1 MIWQAVISAEKYLSL
16 LIFKEREE
24 EKMADKKEVL
34 HLQELAYKARRN
46 LVELC
51 GAYKGSIHMGGD
63 MSMMDVL
70 TCLFQH
76 TMHVAPE
83 LQKEPERDRFILSKG
98 HGAVGM
104 YIVMALKGFFE
115 YQEICE
121 TYGKLGSKFGQHPCK
136 TRLPMLEASTGSLGH
151 GLSISV
157 GLAVSARQKGQTHRV
172 FCLMGDGETCEGSV
186 WEAAMTA
193 RAQKLGNLVA
203 VVDRNKQ
210 FMTSFS
216 EDSLVMEPYADKWRA
231 FGWNVVEIADG
242 NDMAQVVDAFDHLPD
257 GDSKVPTVVIANTIK
272 GKYISFMERQIKWH
286 AGSLNEKDLET
297 ALKDLDAAF
306 EKQRKES

>member
-1 MIWQAVISAEKYLSL
+1 
-16 LIFKEREE
+16 
-24 EKMADKKEVL
+24 MADKKEIL

-51 GAYKGSIHMGGD
+51 GAYNGSIHMGGD

-70 TCLFQH
+70 TCLFQR
-76 TMHVAPE
+76 TMHVALE
-83 LQKEPERDRFILSKG
+83 LQKESERDRFILSKG

-157 GLAVSARQKGQTHRV
+157 GLAASARQKGQTHRV

-231 FGWNVVEIADG
+231 FGWKVVEIADG

-257 GDSKVPTVVIANTIK
+257 GDSEIPTVVIANTIK